1 MSVAETANRLVGSG
15 SDGSERQW
23 KTVPEAPRRRAGGTL
38 SRDTEPA
45 LPYSGMS
52 GQIAHFRLN
61 GYLGRGARAVVYLA
75 QDARTQQNV
84 ALKVMAPELAS
95 DTAFRSR
102 FLRESRIVA
111 AVTHP
116 NILPVYEADEADGA
130 LYLAMRY
137 VQGGDA
143 RSLLNRS
150 GPLPAASAWDIIAA
164 VAAALDVAHMH
175 GLIHGDVRPANILL
189 DVPSTD
195 DGAPPPGG
203 GEFGQVYLSDF
214 GMSRS
219 SAPGEVIAAGQ
230 AEPLD
235 YAAPEQIEKQET
247 DGRADLYSLACA
259 GFELLCGS
267 PPFGQDQGLTL
278 MYAQLYAPPP
288 SVSARRPDVPTAV
301 DSVLATALAKNPAD
315 RFPSCSQ
322 FAEALGAAL
331 GLAPGDVAGAAPL
344 QVQGSPAAPVPGPW
358 ADYPPPGP
366 AYPAGGP
373 EYPPAGA
380 AYPPAGAAYL
390 HAEAAYP
397 QGGPA
402 YPPAG
407 AAQPPAGA
415 AYPPA
420 GPAYPPGEA
429 AYPPGEGAYPPGE
442 AAYPQNGPAYP
453 QNGPAYPPAGPA
465 YPPAGPAYPPGGPA
479 YPPGGPAYPP
489 AGGVGDPGQQPPP
502 DATLASAPTLYGPWQ
517 TSAHPQRPASPPRP
531 GMDLV
536 SKLRSAYPRPGRL
549 PAGRRLVLAAAAV
562 AIVIVGIVVGLSL
575 SGKSSPS
582 TPAASSRT
590 AATSP
595 PRSSLASRQAA
606 AVSGLLGSSAATRRS
621 LEGAVSEVRNCSSLG
636 SATSQIRTVVSQR
649 SSEYRR
655 AAALSLADVAGGA
668 AVKTDLLTALRASLD
683 ADRDYLIW
691 ARQQRRS
698 GCTPAARSGA
708 YATAIGADGQAGVA
722 KDTFVQAWNPIAA
735 KYGLPQESPGDI

>member
-1 MSVAETANRLVGSG
+1 
-15 SDGSERQW
+15 
-23 KTVPEAPRRRAGGTL
+23 L

-111 AVTHP
+111 GVTHP
-116 NILPVYEADEADGA
+116 NILPVYEADEAEGA
-130 LYLAMRY
+130 LYVAMRY

-164 VAAALDVAHMH
+164 VAAALDTAHTH
-175 GLIHGDVRPANILL
+175 GLVHGDVRPANILL
-189 DVPSTD
+189 DAPSTD
-195 DGAPPPGG
+195 NGAPPPGG
-203 GEFGQVYLSDF
+203 GDFGQVYLSDF

-219 SAPGEVIAAGQ
+219 SASGEVIAAGQ

-288 SVSARRPDVPTAV
+288 LVSARRPDVPAAV

-315 RFPSCSQ
+315 RFPSCGQ
-322 FAEALGAAL
+322 FADALRAAL
-331 GLAPGDVAGAAPL
+331 GIGPGDMAGLAPP
-344 QVQGSPAAPVPGPW
+344 QVHGGPAAPVPGPW
-358 ADYPPPGP
+358 PDYPPPGP
-366 AYPAGGP
+366 AYPPG
-373 EYPPAGA
+373 E
-380 AYPPAGAAYL
+380 
-390 HAEAAYP
+390 
-397 QGGPA
+397 PA
-402 YPPAG
+402 YPPG
-407 AAQPPAGA
+407 G
-415 AYPPA
+415 AYPPDA
-420 GPAYPPGEA
+420 PAYPPGEA
-429 AYPPGEGAYPPGE
+429 AYPPGEA
-442 AAYPQNGPAYP
+442 
-453 QNGPAYPPAGPA
+453 
-465 YPPAGPAYPPGGPA
+465 AYPPGGA
-479 YPPGGPAYPP
+479 VYPPGGPTYPP
-489 AGGVGDPGQQPPP
+489 ASGVGDPGQQPPPSP

-517 TSAHPQRPASPPRP
+517 TPTHPQRPAPPPRP
-531 GMDLV
+531 GVDLM
-536 SKLRSAYPRPGRL
+536 SKLRGAYPRPGRL
-549 PAGRRLVLAAAAV
+549 PSGRRLVLAAAAV

-582 TPAASSRT
+582 TPASSHS

-595 PRSSLASRQAA
+595 PSTSSLASKQAA
-606 AVSGLLGSSAATRRS
+606 AVSSLLGTSAATRRS
-621 LEGAVSEVRNCSSLG
+621 LEGAVSEVRNCSRLG
-636 SATSQIRTVVSQR
+636 SATSHIRTVVSQR
-649 SSEYRR
+649 SSEYHH

-668 AVKTDLLTALRASLD
+668 AAKSDLLTALRASLD

-722 KDTFVQAWNPIAA
+722 KDTFVRAWNPIAA